1 MKPRWA
7 RWPRFTLQTRFTLVA
22 AGAVA
27 ATALAITAVAFFAI
41 RTDLEAQLRQQL
53 AERATSVEHQA
64 RKYHGHLPAG
74 WVPPYS
80 DRFGVSTPYTQLI
93 TAAGATWAPSGDLGL
108 LTPDAADIAVAAGH
122 HAAFYA
128 DSRVG
133 GVQAVVLTAPLAPGL
148 AVQLAAPLDTTDVQ
162 VASVGATLA
171 ALSVIGVMIATVLG
185 WAVARAGLAPVARL
199 AGVAEQVTATGD
211 AGRRVE
217 VGRRDELGRL
227 AASFNS
233 MLSALQRSLAAQ
245 RQLVSDASHEL
256 RTPLASLRVNV
267 DLLADDPGM
276 SDAERKE
283 VLTRVVDQVAELS
296 RLVNSVTELARG
308 EPSQASQGEVMLNEV
323 TATALDAA
331 RRDWPR
337 TEFSAELEG
346 CVVEGSADRL
356 RIAIR
361 NLLDN
366 AAKFGPPGGPV
377 EVRLADGELT
387 VRDYGPGI
395 DPGDLPHVFDRFYR
409 SLSARAVPGSGLGLA
424 VTREVVR
431 GHGGTIAA
439 EPAAGGGTLMRLTLP
454 ARRPGGLSHQLIS
467 SAAFPPPLLMAN
479 FIST

>member
-1 MKPRWA
+1 VKARWP

-41 RTDLEAQLRQQL
+41 RTDLEQQLRQQL
-53 AERATSVEHQA
+53 AERATTVLRIA
-64 RKYHGHLPAG
+64 RNFHGHLPNG
-74 WVPPYS
+74 WVPPHS
-80 DRFGVSTPYTQLI
+80 SRFGVSAPYTQVV
-93 TAAGATWAPSGDLGL
+93 TSSGAIWAPSGDLGL
-108 LTPDAADIAVAAGH
+108 LTPNAAEIAVAAGQ
-122 HAAFYA
+122 HAAFFSDA
-128 DSRVG
+128 RLS
-133 GVQAVVLTAPLAPGL
+133 GVRAEVYTTPLAPGL

-162 VASVGATLA
+162 VASVGATLS

-199 AGVAEQVTATGD
+199 ASVAEQVTTTGD

-227 AASFNS
+227 ASSFNS

-256 RTPLASLRVNV
+256 RTPLASLRLNA
-267 DLLADDPGM
+267 DLLADHPGM
-276 SDAERKE
+276 PEEERKE
-283 VLTRVVDQVAELS
+283 VLARVVDQVAELS
-296 RLVNSVTELARG
+296 RLVASVTELARG
-308 EPSQASQGEVMLNEV
+308 EPPHASHGEVRLDEE
-323 TATALDAA
+323 TAAALDSA

-337 TEFSAELEG
+337 TAFTADLDG
-346 CVVEGSADRL
+346 CVIEGNADRL

-366 AAKFGPPGGPV
+366 AAKFGPPGGEV
-377 EVRLADGELT
+377 AVRLSGGELT
-387 VRDYGPGI
+387 VRDHGPGI
-395 DPGDLPHVFDRFYR
+395 DSTDLPYVFDRFYR

-431 GHGGTIAA
+431 GHGGTIDT
-439 EPAAGGGTLMRLTLP
+439 EPAPGGGTVVRVTLP
-454 ARRPGGLSHQLIS
+454 ARPVE
-467 SAAFPPPLLMAN
+467 
-479 FIST
+479 